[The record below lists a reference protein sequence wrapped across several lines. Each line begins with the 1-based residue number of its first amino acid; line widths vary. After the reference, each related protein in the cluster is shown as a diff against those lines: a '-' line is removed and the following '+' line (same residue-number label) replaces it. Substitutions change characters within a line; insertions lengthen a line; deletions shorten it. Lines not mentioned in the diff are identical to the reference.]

1 MAGWLH
7 CTVLIA
13 HVVGKLDTVFGC
25 DVHQQGAG
33 GVMFAHA
40 HLGPCMPCAVCKH
53 HEVCHQL
60 GAVTDAVPAIQNGRQ
75 CLCRTKGHRACKAYS
90 AGNVH
95 TRALTREMLT
105 GTENIVDDDARK
117 YAIAMMVRAAAHGH
131 TTLAT
136 ALLAAI
142 RRSALHVDEQQ
153 QAAWRKDVALIQRAR
168 MGDMLLV
175 VSDCG
180 YRATSYIL
188 CGTHTAYGP
197 FKDTWEEHDGEKG
210 TYETGTRWEFK
221 GQRDGSVQARCGYS
235 SAVVVQ
241 QAPGDGPDTPR
252 RLIADVTAVHT
263 FHADDIARL
272 SVSTG
277 VAACSHLWDSHDWY
291 VMHPPELK
299 WKSLKVPA
307 QPVSTAS
314 KMDEQLIADEMCA
327 WLGASTPTD
336 KSSLHVFMKCV
347 AGNTEGET
355 KSG

>member
-1 MAGWLH
+1 
-7 CTVLIA
+7 
-13 HVVGKLDTVFGC
+13 
-25 DVHQQGAG
+25 
-33 GVMFAHA
+33 MFAEDFA
-40 HLGPCMPCAVCKH
+40 GPCIPCAVCKH
-53 HEVCHQL
+53 HEVCHQAD
-60 GAVTDAVPAIQNGRQ
+60 AVTGRQ
-75 CLCRTKGHRACKAYS
+75 CHCHTTRYRPCKAYN
-90 AGNVH
+90 AGTVH
-95 TRALTREMLT
+95 TCALTREMLA
-105 GTENIVDDDARK
+105 GTKDIVHEDARK
-117 YAIAMMVRAAAHGH
+117 CAIAMMVRAAAHGH

-136 ALLAAI
+136 SLLAAV

-153 QAAWRKDVALIQRAR
+153 QAAWRKDVALILRAR

-221 GQRDGSVQARCGYS
+221 GQPDGSVQARCGYS

-252 RLIADVTAVHT
+252 RLIADVTAVPT
-263 FHADDIARL
+263 FYGDDIARL
-272 SVSTG
+272 SVRTG
-277 VAACSHLWDSHDWY
+277 VVACRHLWDSGDWH

-299 WKSLKVPA
+299 WKSLKMPA
-307 QPVSTAS
+307 QPVSMAA
-314 KMDEQLIADEMCA
+314 KVVEQRIADEIRA
-327 WLGASTPTD
+327 WLGAPTPANKT
-336 KSSLHVFMKCV
+336 SLHGFMECV

-355 KSG
+355 KLA